1 LYSKHRPD
9 KLYSHLQLFKKKLNI
24 SKLIVVVREN
34 LQFSE
39 LSYLHELE
47 NDVDN
52 AIRVMIDH
60 PEVWQDLKFKELIGK
75 VKLLDLIYDAIK
87 FYLQYFPSKTVELL
101 TSISTRLEPARV
113 VNVVQKLG
121 HLPVVKK
128 YLEQIQEK
136 DIREVNNA
144 LHDLYIE
151 EEDFDSLRVSV
162 GKYQNFDSLGL
173 AKRLSTNEL
182 LEFKRIAAQLY
193 KQNKRWKQSIELSKL
208 NKLYKD
214 AMETAAESKDREV
227 AEELIQYFVDPS
239 NKIPNPQQAFAA
251 CLYTCYDLIRPDVAL
266 ELAWKNKMIDFVFPY
281 FIQFFERLHT
291 QSRRAVQSSSRKSWS
306 SNWNRPNSTTTAT
319 TSYVSYWNDNVT
331 TRWNDVARNHRNT
344 PYGNSYWNDA
354 WTGANHSKYRTG

>member
-1 LYSKHRPD
+1 
-9 KLYSHLQLFKKKLNI
+9 
-24 SKLIVVVREN
+24 
-34 LQFSE
+34 
-39 LSYLHELE
+39 
-47 NDVDN
+47 
-52 AIRVMIDH
+52 MIDH

-87 FYLQYFPSKTVELL
+87 FYLQYFPSKSVELL

-151 EEDFDSLRVSV
+151 EEDFESLRVSV
-162 GKYQNFDSLGL
+162 SKYQNFDSLGL
-173 AKRLSTNEL
+173 AKRLSTNDL

-193 KQNKRWKQSIELSKL
+193 KQNKRWKQSIELSKH

-227 AEELIQYFVDPS
+227 AEELIHYFVDPN

-251 CLYTCYDLIRPDVAL
+251 CLYTCYELIRPDIAL
-266 ELAWKNKMIDFVFPY
+266 ELAWKNKMLDYVFPY
-281 FIQFFERLHT
+281 FIQFLKDYTHKVDELSALHQGSHGQAVGTDPT
-291 QSRRAVQSSSRKSWS
+291 QQLQQQQQQALLATGMAMSGMMPSPVLQGGTAGILGVPIGVMPSPIPPRVGITV
-306 SNWNRPNSTTTAT
+306 PTGLVPTGLVPTVGLVPTT
-319 TSYVSYWNDNVT
+319 V
-331 TRWNDVARNHRNT
+331 NT
-344 PYGNSYWNDA
+344 GMPTMMTGN
-354 WTGANHSKYRTG
+354 KL